1 MESEYGWVLDELLD
15 SLWNTLK
22 VYLFIES
29 KIIISNG
36 FHILNIMK
44 LRKKITI
51 FRVLLYNYFVAD
63 DTFSLLCTAADYE
76 AWKQEL

>member
-1 MESEYGWVLDELLD
+1 MESEYGLVLDELLD

-63 DTFSLLCTAADYE
+63 DTFALLCTAADHE